1 MPVKVIVKGQ
11 KEKELQTKTGKIPAI
26 VPPRLKKKQDNI
38 IICVIKVMVM
48 DIRMW
53 RNPQLRED
61 YGKFSLFCDL
71 ARGKR

>member
-11 KEKELQTKTGKIPAI
+11 KEKEQKPGIPAI

-38 IICVIKVMVM
+38 IIRVLKVMLM
-48 DIRMW
+48 DIRMRW
-53 RNPQLRED
+53 NPQLRED
-61 YGKFSLFCDL
+61 WQDYSRFCEL